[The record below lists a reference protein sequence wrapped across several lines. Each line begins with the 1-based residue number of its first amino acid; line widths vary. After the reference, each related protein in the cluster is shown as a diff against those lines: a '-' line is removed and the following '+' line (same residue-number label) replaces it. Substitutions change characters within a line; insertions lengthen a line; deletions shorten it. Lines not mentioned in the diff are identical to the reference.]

1 MRIVTWILVGFLLAS
16 LGVNKYLYNQNQ
28 ALTGKIVTIQFTSDQ
43 AVQNAKNIQ
52 WNNQVQVETTA
63 KELANSQTAWARKLD
78 SLTKANNIRVRN
90 LESAL
95 IVSSHWVDTTKIKA
109 TTEAPKV
116 ISAPAELVTKYSI
129 PVSDNT
135 SDCWGFKGEILT
147 TDPGATL
154 NILSRTTNNSVQLIV
169 QKERRFLFW
178 VTRKPKYN
186 VFNDC
191 GEPLPVN
198 IQFK

>member
-95 IVSSHWVDTTKIKA
+95 IVSSHWKDTTKIKA
-109 TTEAPKV
+109 QTGEAKV
-116 ISAPAELVTKYSI
+116 ISKPAELVTKYSI
-129 PVSDNT
+129 PVSDNS

-154 NILSRTTNNSVQLIV
+154 NILSRTTDNSVQLIV

-178 VTRKPKYN
+178 VTRQAKYDI
-186 VFNDC
+186 FNDC

-198 IQFK
+198 VQFK